1 MGTVVLFDENPSI
14 KSCYFDI
21 INVFKPYGE
30 EVAYTI
36 GGEPDFEEEHGIA
49 VMIRGDQV
57 LAISY
62 RSDWEYTSLWSDEF
76 SARA

>member
-1 MGTVVLFDENPSI
+1 MKKLKAFILGTVVLFDENPSI

-36 GGEPDFEEEHGIA
+36 RCLQSLIV
-49 VMIRGDQV
+49 VMGNTLFAMV
-57 LAISY
+57 G
-62 RSDWEYTSLWSDEF
+62 
-76 SARA
+76 